1 METISLSKVEKEDN
15 GSAATSGYVAV
26 DIYRDEPDWGC
37 VESDGLQPTVED
49 AIAKARRYDWE
60 PPFFIAKVEIVAKV
74 VD

>member
-1 METISLSKVEKEDN
+1 METIKLSEVEKSKD
-15 GSAATSGYVAV
+15 SVATHGYVAV
-26 DIYRDEPDWGC
+26 DSCGGEPDWSC
-37 VESDGLQPTVED
+37 IESDGPQPTVED